1 MYSLNR
7 NAEQL
12 KQQVSESYSKPS
24 SRNIDTTGAYNAM
37 IECAEWQE
45 YNGWKK
51 LVVHLIS
58 ENEQKTSIELPYESN
73 TGERMFGANT
83 IDAFMVCH
91 KIGNLTAQSDSIVK
105 WDYESKSNV
114 EQQVSGCPE
123 LKGKWFHILLRKTMD
138 AYQKKDTGEIKE
150 ITTMSIAGVF
160 QHKTHLSAV
169 EIVGK
174 VTVAKEITEAM
185 TNLENYALGF
195 TKRHKTLMS
204 GGQQQQQSSGY
215 GNAGSQHSQQPDDLY
230 DSLPF

>member
-12 KQQVSESYSKPS
+12 KQQVSESYSKPAGKI
-24 SRNIDTTGAYNAM
+24 IDTTGAYNTQ

-45 YNGWKK
+45 HNGWKK

-58 ENEQKTSIELPYESN
+58 ENEQKTTVELPYESN

-83 IDAFMVCH
+83 IDAFMVCQ
-91 KIGNLTAQSDSIVK
+91 KIGNLTAQTDSIVK
-105 WDYESKSNV
+105 WDYDSKSNV
-114 EQQVSGCPE
+114 EQQVNGCPE

-138 AYQKKDTGEIKE
+138 AYQKRDTGEIKE
-150 ITTMSIAGVF
+150 IVTMSIAGVF
-160 QHKTHLSAV
+160 QHKTLLSAT
-169 EIVGK
+169 EIISK
-174 VTVAKEITEAM
+174 VTVSKEITEAM

-204 GGQQQQQSSGY
+204 GSQPQQQSNGY
-215 GNAGSQHSQQPDDLY
+215 GNAGKKAPLEDDS
-230 DSLPF
+230 DLPF